1 MTQTPFMDA
10 IIVLPLLIPFL
21 TAVLCLLLRKS
32 IKGQHIISIA
42 GSLAMLTLSVLLL
55 QQVKQ
60 HQLLTHQAAGWAS
73 PFGITL
79 AVDML
84 SALMIFISALMGLV
98 VNIYAVE
105 EVNARRKRF
114 GYFSLFHFL
123 LMGVNGAFLAGDV
136 FNLYVWFEVMLI
148 ASFVLLVLGNTRQQ
162 LVGGVKYMLLNFI
175 SSSFLLIGV
184 GMIYGL
190 AGTLNMADVALFF
203 RENSHQ
209 PLLTVASMFFLLPF
223 AIKAAMFPLFFW
235 LPASY
240 PAPTISTTAIFSG
253 LLTKVGV
260 YALLRFFT
268 LIFVQD
274 VGYTHFI
281 LLILAGLTMLSG
293 VLGAVSQNS
302 IRHILSF
309 HIISQIGYMVLGL
322 ALFTPLAI
330 AGAVFYII
338 HHIIVKTNLFL
349 IGGVIE
355 KIKGSSKLE
364 DIGGLYRKYPF
375 FSILF
380 MVAAFSLAGLP
391 PLSGF
396 WAKFILIKAGFEIEA
411 YLIVAVAIVTGL
423 LTLFS
428 MIKIWNAAFWQ
439 DDPVKNRPSE
449 VSNEW
454 QLFSRHWRMLLPV
467 VVLALSTLYIGLNSE
482 LLMEYSKT
490 AADQLMNPNIYI
502 DKVLNR

>member
-1 MTQTPFMDA
+1 MNENL
-10 IIVLPLLIPFL
+10 IILPLLIPFV
-21 TAVLCLLLRKS
+21 TAVLCLLFRKNS
-32 IKGQHIISIA
+32 IGQHIISLS
-42 GSLAMLTLSVLLL
+42 GSLAMLLIGILLL
-55 QQVKQ
+55 QRVEQ
-60 HQLLTHQAAGWAS
+60 HEVLIQQASAWAS
-73 PFGITL
+73 PFGITI

-84 SALMIFISALMGLV
+84 SALMIFISAFIGLL
-98 VNIYAVE
+98 VNIYAIE
-105 EVNARRKRF
+105 EVNTRRKRF

-148 ASFVLLVLGNTRQQ
+148 ASFVLLVLGNTRRQ
-162 LVGGVKYMLLNFI
+162 LIGGVKYMLLNFI
-175 SSSFLLIGV
+175 SSSFLLTGV

-190 AGTLNMADVALFF
+190 AGTLNMADVALYFQ
-203 RENSHQ
+203 ENSQ
-209 PLLTVASMFFLLPF
+209 DPMITVTAVFFMLPF

-260 YALLRFFT
+260 YAMLRFFT

-274 VGYTHFI
+274 VGYTHYI
-281 LLILAGLTMLSG
+281 LLILSGLTMLSG
-293 VLGAVSQNS
+293 VLAAVAQNS
-302 IRHILSF
+302 IRRILSF

-330 AGAVFYII
+330 AGSVFYII

-349 IGGVIE
+349 IDGVIE
-355 KIKGSSKLE
+355 KIKGSSEL
-364 DIGGLYRKYPF
+364 DGIGGLYRKYPF

-396 WAKFILIKAGFEIEA
+396 WSKFILIKAGFEIEA
-411 YLIVAVAIVTGL
+411 YGIVAVAIITGL
-423 LTLFS
+423 LTLYS
-428 MIKIWNAAFWQ
+428 MTKIWNAAFWQ
-439 DDPVKNRPSE
+439 NDPVKNRPNEVGSE
-449 VSNEW
+449 RE
-454 QLFSRHWRMLLPV
+454 LFVRHWRMLLPV
-467 VVLALSTLYIGLNSE
+467 LLLALSTLFIGLNSE
-482 LLMEYSKT
+482 PLMKYSKI
-490 AADQLMNPNIYI
+490 AAEQLMNPHVYI
-502 DKVLNR
+502 EKVLSRH